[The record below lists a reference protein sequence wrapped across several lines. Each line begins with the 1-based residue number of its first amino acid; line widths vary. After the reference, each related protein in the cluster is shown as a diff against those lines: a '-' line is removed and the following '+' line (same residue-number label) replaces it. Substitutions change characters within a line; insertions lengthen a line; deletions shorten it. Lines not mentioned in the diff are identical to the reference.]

1 MSTSETPVLPVA
13 ATAAPA
19 QKLTAIQII
28 EQDLLNFFQQK
39 EKAVANVHAVEG
51 AIQATQYLLAKLKAE
66 EKKAETFVEAEVSKG
81 IAVVKELL

>member
-1 MSTSETPVLPVA
+1 MSTDLTPNAGTL
-13 ATAAPA
+13 APA
-19 QKLTAIQII
+19 PAKPFTAIQII